1 MRRWT
6 SLVLAGALGWPA
18 SSFAQETLPAAS
30 QPDTNHPG
38 VANVQRNPLERPEPD
53 GLLPVVPPLPP
64 APRSAPVA
72 EADSGAGIV
81 QTQANGE
88 MKRPSPAGPVA
99 ARPAPYA
106 AMPRSTGEEKAYSV
120 VQPGPHGHPMP
131 FVPGHMPPGAAVPL
145 VPTPCPPPPPQPD
158 CGPCNE
164 CGPLW
169 IGEFLFLRASRRD
182 PVIQAQLVEDI
193 TSFNSLIAYDADH
206 EYAYRVGG
214 GWLTEGGWLFLATYM
229 QFTDNLSDQI
239 YFNPDP
245 TGSFSLT
252 YVGPGQ
258 LLNST
263 LAQPGFIISSWNLQF
278 RSVDIFFGGVFSP
291 TNYLDIVAGGG
302 LKLLW
307 MDQDYRTT
315 VDASASDGVIQGEN
329 LTINTRGM
337 GPRMG
342 GEARAYIFPWL
353 NLYGRGFGSLLLTHR
368 NDDSLLVE
376 TGLGGINNVSFV
388 TYSREEIVP
397 VLELAAGA
405 EVTVWNG
412 RLQFGGGYEF
422 TYVWQGATSTVDALS
437 TPRVVTHNDLSLD
450 GFYARIVWLW

>member
-30 QPDTNHPG
+30 EPDKNSPG
-38 VANVQRNPLERPEPD
+38 VANVQRPVMERPEPD

-64 APRSAPVA
+64 APKTMPGT
-72 EADSGAGIV
+72 EAGSDSSIV
-81 QTQANGE
+81 PAQAIGE
-88 MKRPSPAGPVA
+88 MKRPAPAGSFA
-99 ARPAPYA
+99 ARPAPVATTPRAFHNDA
-106 AMPRSTGEEKAYSV
+106 ATPAPSVSTPPAPVS
-120 VQPGPHGHPMP
+120 PCP
-131 FVPGHMPPGAAVPL
+131 MPPGTAVPL
-145 VPTPCPPPPPQPD
+145 VPTPCPPLPPQPD

-182 PVIQAQLVEDI
+182 PVMQVQLTDGIVSSND
-193 TSFNSLIAYDADH
+193 LIAYDADH

-245 TGSFSLT
+245 TGTFSLT

-278 RSVDIFFGGVFSP
+278 RAVDLFFGGVYSP
-291 TNYLDIVAGGG
+291 TQYLDLVAGGG

-315 VDASASDGVIQGEN
+315 VDASSSGGVLQGEN

-342 GEARAYIFPWL
+342 GEARCYIFPWL
-353 NLYGRGFGSLLLTHR
+353 NLYGRSFGSLLLTHR

-376 TGLGGINNVSFV
+376 TGLGGINNISFV
-388 TYSREEIVP
+388 SYSREEIVP
-397 VLELAAGA
+397 LLELAVGA

-422 TYVWQGATSTVDALS
+422 TYVWQGATSSVDALS